1 MEEGGGNLDI
11 EVVVVALGA
20 VGGGDLAGGDGEVA
34 FGVESGVVAIADDLL
49 DAVGARGETEGD
61 RVFCA
66 EVGEVGL
73 SRGLLELFDQQ
84 GLPAEGFA
92 GHPWGWN
99 LAGVRGASLRCLCH
113 RCFAV

>member
-1 MEEGGGNLDI
+1 
-11 EVVVVALGA
+11 
-20 VGGGDLAGGDGEVA
+20 
-34 FGVESGVVAIADDLL
+34 
-49 DAVGARGETEGD
+49 
-61 RVFCA
+61 
-66 EVGEVGL
+66 
-73 SRGLLELFDQQ
+73 LLELFDQQ